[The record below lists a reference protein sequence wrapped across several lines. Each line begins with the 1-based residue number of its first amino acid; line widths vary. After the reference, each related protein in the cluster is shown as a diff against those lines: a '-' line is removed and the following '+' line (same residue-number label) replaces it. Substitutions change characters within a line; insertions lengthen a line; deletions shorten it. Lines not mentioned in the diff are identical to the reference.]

1 MKKIKERFE
10 PNDILTLS
18 SGFLAR
24 YAGSNKY
31 DVIERFQNNLF
42 IWVRDEVENGRKFNS
57 HIEALEAFTA
67 ERDEYRRTHNTYEI
81 EVFESVKIA
90 QEDHDLILEK
100 GDKIRI
106 LERDVSTYKA
116 PKGKSWDAVVKE
128 LERQGAKSGKDYDLI
143 GSENFWVSYKF
154 DSPELQKILKNIPEA
169 KSSISEGAIPQED
182 LVRAWVTDEKS
193 YKQSMPRL
201 SQAPK
206 HFGLDIRD
214 MVGWFANKY
223 NQLGWHLFKASDLD
237 KREFG
242 TDVFRAYS
250 EFTNTTNIIKFN
262 LLTGKYAFVDDEAY
276 EQDILK
282 FEPMVSYDRLII
294 YPIPLAFQEFNI
306 V

>member
-1 MKKIKERFE
+1 MRKVNEDNIVVITEEVEIPQGDKKI
-10 PNDILTLS
+10 
-18 SGFLAR
+18 
-24 YAGSNKY
+24 
-31 DVIERFQNNLF
+31 
-42 IWVRDEVENGRKFNS
+42 
-57 HIEALEAFTA
+57 
-67 ERDEYRRTHNTYEI
+67 
-81 EVFESVKIA
+81 
-90 QEDHDLILEK
+90 ILEK

-106 LERDVSTYKA
+106 L
-116 PKGKSWDAVVKE
+116 
-128 LERQGAKSGKDYDLI
+128 KD
-143 GSENFWVSYKF
+143 SKRT
-154 DSPELQKILKNIPEA
+154 
-169 KSSISEGAIPQED
+169 ISEGAIPQEN

-214 MVGWFANKY
+214 MVGWFATKY
-223 NQLGWHLFKASDLD
+223 NQLGWHLFKASDFD

-242 TDVFRAYS
+242 TDVFRTYS

-262 LLTGKYAFVDDEAY
+262 LLTGKYAFVDDKAY

>member
-1 MKKIKERFE
+1 MRKEMKKIKERFE

-31 DVIERFQNNLF
+31 DDIERFQNNLF
-42 IWVRDEVENGRKFNS
+42 IWVRDEVAEGRRFNS
-57 HIEALEAFTA
+57 HIEALEAFIA

-81 EVFESVKIA
+81 EVFESVKIS
-90 QEDHDLILEK
+90 QDDHDIILEK

-106 LERDVSTYKA
+106 L
-116 PKGKSWDAVVKE
+116 
-128 LERQGAKSGKDYDLI
+128 KD
-143 GSENFWVSYKF
+143 SKRT
-154 DSPELQKILKNIPEA
+154 
-169 KSSISEGAIPQED
+169 ISEGAIPQED

-242 TDVFRAYS
+242 TDVFRTYS

-262 LLTGKYAFVDDEAY
+262 LLTGKYAFVDDKAY

-294 YPIPLAFQEFNI
+294 YPTPLAFQEFNI